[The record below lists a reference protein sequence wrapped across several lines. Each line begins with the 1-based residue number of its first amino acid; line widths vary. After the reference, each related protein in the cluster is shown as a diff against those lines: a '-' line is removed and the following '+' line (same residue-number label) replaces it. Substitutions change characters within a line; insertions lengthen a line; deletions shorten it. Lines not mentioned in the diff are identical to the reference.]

1 MKECL
6 RDFHAWRSSF
16 ETAFRSA
23 PDFMSASKAHGCDGG
38 GGVEGEADTGGGDG
52 QVGGRTHKGLTWVD
66 KGGGTDRHVASGT
79 VKHGRRKTSGQTR
92 DHVVA
97 SASFC
102 AASMS

>member
-38 GGVEGEADTGGGDG
+38 GGVEGKQTQGEDG
-52 QVGGRTHKGLTWVD
+52 QVGGRTYRGLTWVD
-66 KGGGTDRHVASGT
+66 KEGEQAD
-79 VKHGRRKTSGQTR
+79 
-92 DHVVA
+92 
-97 SASFC
+97 
-102 AASMS
+102 M